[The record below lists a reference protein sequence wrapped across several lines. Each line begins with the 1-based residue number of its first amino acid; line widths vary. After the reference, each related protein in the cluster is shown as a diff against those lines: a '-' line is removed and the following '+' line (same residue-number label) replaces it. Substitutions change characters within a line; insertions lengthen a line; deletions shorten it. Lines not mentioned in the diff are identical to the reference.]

1 MGCIVEVSSVH
12 IWGVVHKKISQR
24 ITCDLI
30 VLVRVLQGKE
40 PRGCRYMYKRRF
52 RMRNWFMQLRRLRS
66 IMISPLETGKLVV
79 YFSLSLKV

>member
-1 MGCIVEVSSVH
+1 MH

-40 PRGCRYMYKRRF
+40 PIGWRYMYKRRF
-52 RMRNWFMQLRRLRS
+52 RMRNWLMQLWRLRS
-66 IMISPLETGKLVV
+66 IMISPLETGNLVV
-79 YFSLSLKV
+79 YFSLSLKA